1 MQDALDKLMVGRT
14 TLVVAHRLSTIRN
27 ANLICVMSEGRMV
40 EQGSHQ
46 ELLKNPNG
54 AYSQLVALQ
63 QSPATEGGN
72 TLSQS
77 ASGKK
82 ANKVGYQHA
91 AVFSPFHPDSTID
104 LSLSCCASILLLL
117 T

>member
-1 MQDALDKLMVGRT
+1 
-14 TLVVAHRLSTIRN
+14 VAHRLSTIRN

-77 ASGKK
+77 PSGRN
-82 ANKVGYQHA
+82 AKVSPPAALRTFPTLACNPSERVRHCTILVLLQVCSGCKA
-91 AVFSPFHPDSTID
+91 AV
-104 LSLSCCASILLLL
+104 
-117 T
+117 